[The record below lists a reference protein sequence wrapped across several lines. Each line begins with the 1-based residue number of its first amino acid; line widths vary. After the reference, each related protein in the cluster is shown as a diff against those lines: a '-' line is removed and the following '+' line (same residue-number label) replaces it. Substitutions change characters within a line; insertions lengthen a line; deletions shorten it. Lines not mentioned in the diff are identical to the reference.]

1 MNIIIFVFTM
11 NMVPRFS
18 MIETNSY
25 PDYYKADYFISDVS
39 PLNRL
44 LRLVS
49 VIYPFI
55 NELKS
60 QL

>member
-1 MNIIIFVFTM
+1 M

-25 PDYYKADYFISDVS
+25 PDYYKADYFTSDF
-39 PLNRL
+39 PPHNPMQ
-44 LRLVS
+44 RLVA

-55 NELKS
+55 SELRS